1 MTNPNQQTVSIAVS
15 LAEIH
20 AALCPACQQAVIDL
34 LSAKAG
40 VDLFRQ
46 AIHQQLVG
54 AHGHAPPESPLV
66 APPDGTP

>member
-20 AALCPACQQAVIDL
+20 AVLCPACQQAVIDL

-40 VDLFRQ
+40 AGLVRQ
-46 AIHQQLVG
+46 AIAAQL
-54 AHGHAPPESPLV
+54 APAAESEP
-66 APPDGTP
+66 AQIGPHEPR